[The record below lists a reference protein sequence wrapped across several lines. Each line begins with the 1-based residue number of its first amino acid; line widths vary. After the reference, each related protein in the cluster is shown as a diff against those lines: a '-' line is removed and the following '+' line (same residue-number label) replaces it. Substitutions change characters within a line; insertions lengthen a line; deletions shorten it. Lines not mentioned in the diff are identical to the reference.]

1 MGDKKDFSDVSYT
14 VGIISIV
21 LAFFQP
27 LAGLILGVIGF
38 NHSKKQKTDLS
49 KKAKKLNVIAII
61 ISLILLV
68 FYLTL
73 SLYLKYKGINLPNF
87 PTG

>member
-49 KKAKKLNVIAII
+49 KRAKKFSIIGIILGFIFLVVSILAMVLN
-61 ISLILLV
+61 LG
-68 FYLTL
+68 YLT
-73 SLYLKYKGINLPNF
+73 NF
-87 PTG
+87 PA